1 MNISSEKSE
10 YCVCL
15 CPLYIVLALCGISF
29 PNPSTCHYFR
39 SNLESQCLKLF
50 QVWLHCN
57 ILYNRCLFS
66 QRCKCT
72 SMYKGKQIEFLKEK
86 KDQNWCTLNRHNKK
100 KCVTLILLIG
110 NSQLNKQNPHQL
122 SPQEAALLSSSDIA
136 MPVNSSLWSLVW
148 YNSCGGRKKRWH
160 KIRRFPHLHRNF
172 KSHTE
177 MHTVLKS

>member
-15 CPLYIVLALCGISF
+15 CPLYIVLALCGISL

-100 KCVTLILLIG
+100 KMCNINFI
-110 NSQLNKQNPHQL
+110 NKQFTAKQTEP
-122 SPQEAALLSSSDIA
+122 SPI
-136 MPVNSSLWSLVW
+136 VTTR
-148 YNSCGGRKKRWH
+148 SCFIK
-160 KIRRFPHLHRNF
+160 LQ
-172 KSHTE
+172 
-177 MHTVLKS
+177 